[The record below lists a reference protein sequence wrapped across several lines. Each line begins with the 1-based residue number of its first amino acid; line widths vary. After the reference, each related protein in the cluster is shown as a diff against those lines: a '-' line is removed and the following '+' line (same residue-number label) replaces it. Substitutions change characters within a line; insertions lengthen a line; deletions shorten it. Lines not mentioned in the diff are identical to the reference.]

1 MLKKVL
7 IIISFFLG
15 ITVGTLSTSALIY
28 YNIFASLSETMLRL
42 VVTIGTTVVF
52 VLMSLL
58 FSDRFVAMLKR
69 IEDNEYTNPKNCIYY
84 NWINSWSA
92 SS

>member
-42 VVTIGTTVVF
+42 IVTVGTTVVF
-52 VLMSLL
+52 VLMS
-58 FSDRFVAMLKR
+58 
-69 IEDNEYTNPKNCIYY
+69 
-84 NWINSWSA
+84 
-92 SS
+92 